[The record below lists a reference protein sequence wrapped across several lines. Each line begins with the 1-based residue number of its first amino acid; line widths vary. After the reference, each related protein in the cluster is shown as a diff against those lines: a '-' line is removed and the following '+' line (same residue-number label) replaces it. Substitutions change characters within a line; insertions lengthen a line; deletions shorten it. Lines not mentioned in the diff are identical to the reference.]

1 MAERNSS
8 LEKALAV
15 LDLFQFR
22 QRWTMTE
29 IAQHTGYSN
38 AAVARI
44 LNSLESMHYV
54 FQDKIDGGYY
64 LTSKMYVL
72 GRNTQL
78 KNQLINILDEPV
90 GTLCR
95 RIGFSVTVA
104 IRKGTQSVTIM
115 RKDPQTGLTLSL
127 IQTVGDTISLNTTAT
142 GKVLTAFSGETENLL
157 NRMDYVKL
165 TKRSVTDRDELAELL
180 QEVRAQRLAYDM
192 EEVTEGLVC
201 VATPVLAK
209 DGIAICSIS
218 INGYKERMIR
228 SLDSIIMRLQ
238 DCARECEK
246 LLQ

>member
-1 MAERNSS
+1 M
-8 LEKALAV
+8 
-15 LDLFQFR
+15 
-22 QRWTMTE
+22 
-29 IAQHTGYSN
+29 
-38 AAVARI
+38 
-44 LNSLESMHYV
+44 
-54 FQDKIDGGYY
+54 
-64 LTSKMYVL
+64 
-72 GRNTQL
+72 
-78 KNQLINILDEPV
+78 
-90 GTLCR
+90 
-95 RIGFSVTVA
+95 TVA

-127 IQTVGDTISLNTTAT
+127 IQTVGDTISLNTTAM

-165 TKRSVTDRDELAELL
+165 TKRSVTDRDEFAELL

>member
-1 MAERNSS
+1 MISNGG
-8 LEKALAV
+8 EK
-15 LDLFQFR
+15 QFFR
-22 QRWTMTE
+22 KSPCRS
-29 IAQHTGYSN
+29 GFVSVP
-38 AAVARI
+38 AA
-44 LNSLESMHYV
+44 LESMHYV

-127 IQTVGDTISLNTTAT
+127 IQTVGDTISLNTTAM

-165 TKRSVTDRDELAELL
+165 TKRSVTDRDEFAELL
-180 QEVRAQRLAYDM
+180 QEVRAQRLVYQYQRIQGTDDSEPGQHYHAASGLCAGVR
-192 EEVTEGLVC
+192 EAAAVTNE
-201 VATPVLAK
+201 
-209 DGIAICSIS
+209 
-218 INGYKERMIR
+218 YIR
-228 SLDSIIMRLQ
+228 QMR
-238 DCARECEK
+238 R
-246 LLQ
+246 

>member
-1 MAERNSS
+1 MPANR
-8 LEKALAV
+8 
-15 LDLFQFR
+15 FFR
-22 QRWTMTE
+22 
-29 IAQHTGYSN
+29 
-38 AAVARI
+38 
-44 LNSLESMHYV
+44 
-54 FQDKIDGGYY
+54 DGGH
-64 LTSKMYVL
+64 
-72 GRNTQL
+72 
-78 KNQLINILDEPV
+78 P
-90 GTLCR
+90 
-95 RIGFSVTVA
+95 
-104 IRKGTQSVTIM
+104 KGHPERYDYAEGSPDGI
-115 RKDPQTGLTLSL
+115 DPFPDSNR
-127 IQTVGDTISLNTTAT
+127 GDTISLNTTAT
-142 GKVLTAFSGETENLL
+142 GKVLAAFSGEIENLL

-165 TKRSVTDRDELAELL
+165 TKRSVTDRDEFAELL